1 MKRCPEC
8 RRDYYDDSL
17 LYCLDDGTALLDG
30 PATGGTEGAVTAI
43 LRDSVDAPEQTP
55 TRILGQDTSTVL
67 SRLRR
72 GHALVLILGLAVL
85 TTGAYFAYRYF
96 SSERQ
101 IRSIAVM
108 PFVNTSGD
116 PELEYLSDG
125 MTDSL
130 INSLSELS
138 QLSVKGRSYV
148 FRYKGKDVDPQA
160 VASEL
165 SVQAVLNGRIVQKGD
180 AITISLDLVD
190 ARTGDQA
197 WGDQYTRPLGD
208 LSALEREI
216 ARDVSQK
223 LLARLTGA
231 EQTKLNKPISK
242 NSEAYQLYLQ
252 GRYEWN
258 KRTGPTTAKAIR
270 FFQQAIEKDPSYA
283 QAYVGLAEAYFIS
296 FGSPPKERSEK
307 ALSAALKAIE
317 LDPTL
322 GEPHAT
328 IANYK
333 AALDWD
339 YSGAEQEYKRAVELS
354 PGYPTAYHW
363 YGEFLVFQGRFDEG
377 LATYRKAMELDPY
390 SLAIGSDYG
399 IAQYYARRYDDSVAN
414 LKKLIDQDPNYVR
427 NHKYLSQVYE
437 KLGRYE
443 EALTERAKAALAR
456 GVPADELSKDM
467 PRGLRA
473 IKADGAKGYW
483 AFILNDIM
491 QDARHRGANPEDD
504 DPADLAEIYSHLGQ
518 KDKAFELLNKDIATT
533 GEFPGEIKVSPAWD
547 DLRDDPRFDDL
558 LRKVKLL

>member
-30 PATGGTEGAVTAI
+30 PATGGTDGAVTAI
-43 LRDSVDAPEQTP
+43 LRDSVDAPEQTA
-55 TRILGQDTSTVL
+55 TRILGQDTATVL
-67 SRLRR
+67 SPLSNGRV
-72 GHALVLILGLAVL
+72 LVIILGLAVL
-85 TTGAYFAYRYF
+85 TTGAYFTYRHF

-116 PELEYLSDG
+116 PQLEYLTDG

-208 LSALEREI
+208 LSALQADI

-258 KRTGPTTAKAIR
+258 KRTGPTTAKAIV

-283 QAYVGLAEAYFIS
+283 KAYVGLAEAYFIS
-296 FGSPPKERSEK
+296 FASPPKERSEK
-307 ALSAALKAIE
+307 ARSAALKAIE

-339 YSGAEQEYKRAVELS
+339 YAGAEQEYKRAIELS
-354 PGYPTAYHW
+354 PGYPTGYHW

-377 LATYRKAMELDPY
+377 LATYRKAIEIEPY

-399 IAQYYARRYDDSVAN
+399 IAQYYARRYDDSVTY

-443 EALTERAKAALAR
+443 DALNERAKAAIAR
-456 GVPADELSKDM
+456 GVPADEIAKDL

-483 AFILNDIM
+483 SFLLSDMM
-491 QDARHRGANPEDD
+491 QDARHSGTNRED
-504 DPADLAEIYSHLGQ
+504 ADSADVAEIYSHLGQ
-518 KDKAFELLNKDIATT
+518 KDKAFELLDKSIAAT
-533 GEFPGEIKVSPAWD
+533 GEYPGEIKVSPAWD

-558 LRKVKLL
+558 LRKLKLL